1 MVSTRAS
8 VLASISASSFSEPPP
23 LRRQNANCYV
33 TIPREGWRLARKI
46 MIFDPSGK
54 FEFSEATEG
63 GVAEIHLHH
72 TTSNQTFCVPCS
84 LNLPLLPWKST
95 D

>member
-1 MVSTRAS
+1 M
-8 VLASISASSFSEPPP
+8 
-23 LRRQNANCYV
+23 
-33 TIPREGWRLARKI
+33 TIDRKGWCLARKI

-54 FEFSEATEG
+54 FEFSNATEG
-63 GVAEIHLHH
+63 GVAVMHLHH
-72 TTSNQTFCVPCS
+72 TTSNQTFWVPCS